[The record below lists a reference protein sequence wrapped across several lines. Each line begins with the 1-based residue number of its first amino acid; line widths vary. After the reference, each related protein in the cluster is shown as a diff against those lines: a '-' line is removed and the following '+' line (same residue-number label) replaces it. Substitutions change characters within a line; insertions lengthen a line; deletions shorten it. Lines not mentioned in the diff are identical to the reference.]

1 MIRLHNYIISILA
14 YSCIVFSQVTLSISD
29 YYPFPPELSD
39 LNVNPDVL
47 EWGVAGSFLLLDQ
60 KENQLVSIGSLN
72 GFQTV
77 GGFGLNSYSFT
88 EPVWVGVEPNGISV
102 LDRLENKII
111 LLDYRLNYMTAISL
125 EPRIFPELAVID
137 KYGLIYIYSSQYHS
151 IFKFESKRLRKVPH
165 IDLNRFSDIDYC
177 INKLAVNQDGDFGLL
192 DCNNIVYLFSKNG
205 AYKGSFSSEINK
217 PIFLVPIR
225 EHWFVFNDK
234 GDGESVLNKSLT
246 FRIPAISTPIVDI
259 KNMNRSL
266 AILSKDHISILN
278 VKLK

>member
-1 MIRLHNYIISILA
+1 MD
-14 YSCIVFSQVTLSISD
+14 T
-29 YYPFPPELSD
+29 
-39 LNVNPDVL
+39 
-47 EWGVAGSFLLLDQ
+47 

-151 IFKFESKRLRKVPH
+151 ISVPQILYPLITLFPCLRH
-165 IDLNRFSDIDYC
+165 I
-177 INKLAVNQDGDFGLL
+177 
-192 DCNNIVYLFSKNG
+192 LFSLG
-205 AYKGSFSSEINK
+205 
-217 PIFLVPIR
+217 
-225 EHWFVFNDK
+225 
-234 GDGESVLNKSLT
+234 
-246 FRIPAISTPIVDI
+246 
-259 KNMNRSL
+259 
-266 AILSKDHISILN
+266 
-278 VKLK
+278 

>member
-1 MIRLHNYIISILA
+1 M
-14 YSCIVFSQVTLSISD
+14 FSQVTLSISE
-29 YYPFPPELSD
+29 YYSFPSELSD

-60 KENQLVSIGSLN
+60 KENQLVSISSLN

-111 LLDYRLNYMTAISL
+111 LLDYRLNYMTTISL

-137 KYGLIYIYSSQYHS
+137 KFGITYIYSSQYHS
-151 IFKFESKRLRKVPH
+151 IFQFEKRFLRKVPH
-165 IDLNRFSDIDYC
+165 IDLNRFSNIDYC
-177 INKLAVNQDGDFGLL
+177 VNKLAINQDGDFGLL

-234 GDGESVLNKSLT
+234 GDGESIFDKSVILQ
-246 FRIPAISTPIVDI
+246 IPAISTPIVDI

-266 AILSKDHISILN
+266 AILSKDHISVLN
-278 VKLK
+278 VKFK

>member
-1 MIRLHNYIISILA
+1 
-14 YSCIVFSQVTLSISD
+14 
-29 YYPFPPELSD
+29 
-39 LNVNPDVL
+39 
-47 EWGVAGSFLLLDQ
+47 
-60 KENQLVSIGSLN
+60 
-72 GFQTV
+72 
-77 GGFGLNSYSFT
+77 
-88 EPVWVGVEPNGISV
+88 
-102 LDRLENKII
+102 
-111 LLDYRLNYMTAISL
+111 MTAISL

-165 IDLNRFSDIDYC
+165 IDLNRFSDIDFC
-177 INKLAVNQDGDFGLL
+177 INKLAINQDGDFGLL

-205 AYKGSFSSEINK
+205 AYKGSFSSEIYK

-225 EHWFVFNDK
+225 EHWFVFNGK
-234 GDGESVLNKSLT
+234 GDGESVFDKSVTLH
-246 FRIPAISTPIVDI
+246 IPAISTPIVDI

>member
-29 YYPFPPELSD
+29 YYPFPFELSD

-177 INKLAVNQDGDFGLL
+177 INKLAINQDGEIGLL

-234 GDGESVLNKSLT
+234 GDGESVFDKSVTLH
-246 FRIPAISTPIVDI
+246 IPAISTPIVDI

>member
-29 YYPFPPELSD
+29 YYPFPSELSD

-151 IFKFESKRLRKVPH
+151 IFKFESKRLRKIPH
-165 IDLNRFSDIDYC
+165 IDLNRFSNIDYC
-177 INKLAVNQDGDFGLL
+177 INKLAINQDGDFGLL
-192 DCNNIVYLFSKNG
+192 DCNNFVYLFSKNG
-205 AYKGSFSSEINK
+205 AYKGSYSSEINK

-225 EHWFVFNDK
+225 EYWFVFNDK
-234 GDGESVLNKSLT
+234 GDGESVFDKSVTLH
-246 FRIPAISTPIVDI
+246 IPDLSTPIVDI